1 MGKTKK
7 DKYLKDNLLDLEYNS
22 LKDYEDKNFNNKYK
36 IKRRGRKK
44 SNINDEVDQYNNK
57 NIDLEYENIFV

>member
-57 NIDLEYENIFV
+57 NLDLEYENIFV